1 MRLGDILKQY
11 REDHGLSLR
20 EFSKISG
27 VSNSYLSM
35 IETGRQ
41 PSSGRPVVPTLT
53 KLNQIAAAM
62 NMRVDDLVAAV
73 DDMPVAI
80 NDPVAPAAAFSLS
93 DLEKQIIVRFR
104 LLPDGEKNMLLRSLG
119 LSEKGENDA
128 SDVQNVG

>member
-1 MRLGDILKQY
+1 MKLGEIIKSY
-11 REDHGLSLR
+11 RVDHGLSLR
-20 EFSKISG
+20 DFAKQSG

-35 IETGRQ
+35 LETGRQ

-93 DLEKQIIVRFR
+93 DLEEQIIIRFR
-104 LLPDGEKNMLLRSLG
+104 ALPDGEKNMILRSLG
-119 LSEKGENDA
+119 LEEKRAGEA
-128 SDVQNVG
+128 SGQNAG